1 MKNSKKRAET
11 MNTKIFK
18 VIFGIG
24 IFGAGVI
31 FGKQFQKSSH
41 RKRTTYAGTLQVYE
55 KNGTTELYLALEVP
69 PETLV
74 ESADVIFK
82 IHKIA

>member
-1 MKNSKKRAET
+1 

-41 RKRTTYAGTLQVYE
+41 RKRTNVRWNSPGIRKKWYTRIIFGFR
-55 KNGTTELYLALEVP
+55 G
-69 PETLV
+69 
-74 ESADVIFK
+74 SARDFGRVSGRYI
-82 IHKIA
+82 